1 MIICAMISGT
11 LRNPGDAGKPPSIL
25 TEPRILEHKLS
36 EVDVGVATTYQWNR
50 DATHACQRLAFVAG
64 MRKTMS
70 AVSLEAVLDAL
81 CSCG

>member
-1 MIICAMISGT
+1 MILGT

-50 DATHACQRLAFVAG
+50 DATHACQRLAFVAR

-70 AVSLEAVLDAL
+70 AASLEAVLDAL

>member
-1 MIICAMISGT
+1 MIICAMISET
-11 LRNPGDAGKPPSIL
+11 LGNPRDAGKPPPIL

-36 EVDVGVATTYQWNR
+36 EVDVGVATIYLWNR
-50 DATHACQRLAFVAG
+50 DACQRLAFVAG
-64 MRKTMS
+64 LRKTLS